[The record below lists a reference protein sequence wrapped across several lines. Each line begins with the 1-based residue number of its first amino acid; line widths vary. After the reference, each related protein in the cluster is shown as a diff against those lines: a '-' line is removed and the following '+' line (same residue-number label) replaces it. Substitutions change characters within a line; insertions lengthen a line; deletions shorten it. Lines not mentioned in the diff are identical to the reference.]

1 MDKNPLLMMEML
13 MHGNLDDFMK
23 SRKKSIS
30 LSGKLLLMFSITMG
44 LRFLEKFKIVHL
56 DFKPSNIMM
65 IPGMLIK
72 IIDFG
77 EAYHSEVVKKEG
89 PIY

>member
-1 MDKNPLLMMEML
+1 MMDML
-13 MHGNLDDFMK
+13 IYGNLADFMK
-23 SRKKSIS
+23 NKKKFTS
-30 LSGKLLLMFSITMG
+30 LNSKLVVMFSITMG

-65 IPGMLIK
+65 VPGLLIK

-77 EAYHSEVVKKEG
+77 
-89 PIY
+89 